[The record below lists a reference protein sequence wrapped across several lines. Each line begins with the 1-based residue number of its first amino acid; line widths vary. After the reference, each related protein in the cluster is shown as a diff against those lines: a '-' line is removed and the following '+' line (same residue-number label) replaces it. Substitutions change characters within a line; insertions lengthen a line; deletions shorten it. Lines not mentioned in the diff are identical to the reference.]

1 MKLALVDWLACPAC
15 NDAPLRVESRLVE
28 ARPIWRGSVAPE
40 TPGFNAKKGT
50 LDEVIDGDLRCPGC
64 GAVWPIEDGIPQL
77 VAGAASVVHS
87 AHVASVFDAKA
98 PEWEEAFLDF
108 AAPLVPG
115 DFVGRRALDLGCGFG
130 RGTWFAAKY
139 GAEVVGVDVD
149 PEIARVARDNC
160 AEFPHVHIVVADG
173 HRLPFRG
180 AMFDIAWAFGVLHHV
195 DQPWELFREISRTV
209 RSGGRTSLWTYG
221 PRQGSSAALS
231 AMLRAT
237 TRDMPSRELLNVSRM
252 LATLI
257 RGVSHTPYRWLNQVP
272 VIGSVV
278 SHLPM
283 HDHHRWP
290 YDIVVADIFDRLR
303 IPVTQTFTAEEIEAR
318 YVDEGYLDV
327 HTSRRIRNNES
338 FRATGI
344 RR

>member
-1 MKLALVDWLACPAC
+1 MWHGGVSA
-15 NDAPLRVESRLVE
+15 S
-28 ARPIWRGSVAPE
+28 
-40 TPGFNAKKGT
+40 TPGFDAAKST

-64 GAVWPIEDGIPQL
+64 GAVWPIIDGVPRL
-77 VAGAASVVHS
+77 VDGAPPVVHS

-108 AAPLVPG
+108 AAPLGPP
-115 DFVGRRALDLGCGFG
+115 DFVGRRALDVGCGFG
-130 RGTWFAAKY
+130 RGSWFAAKY
-139 GAEVVGVDVD
+139 GAEVVAIDVD
-149 PEIARVARDNC
+149 PEIAKVARDNC
-160 AEFPHVHIVVADG
+160 AEFPHVHVVVADA
-173 HRLPFRG
+173 HRLPLR
-180 AMFDIAWAFGVLHHV
+180 AATFDIAWAFGVLHHV
-195 DQPWELFREISRTV
+195 EDPWGVFKEISRTV
-209 RSGGRTSLWTYG
+209 RSGGRTSIWVYG
-221 PRQGSSAALS
+221 PRQGSSAAIS

-237 TRDMPSRELLNVSRM
+237 TREMPAPDLLNVSRM
-252 LATLI
+252 LATLV
-257 RGVSHTPYRWLNQVP
+257 RGVSHTPYRWLHRVP
-272 VIGSVV
+272 LAGSVV

-303 IPVTQTFTAEEIEAR
+303 IPVTHTFTAEEIEAR